1 MAEPLDATPH
11 ATSHLTPA
19 TAPIETDALIV
30 GAGPVGL
37 FQVFELGLLEI
48 GAHVVDALPHAG
60 GQCLELYADKPIY
73 DIPAL
78 PYCTGRELVERLQKQ
93 IAPFA
98 AGFHLGQ
105 QVSEVTTRPD
115 GRFDVATDAGQRF
128 VAKAIVIAGGVGA
141 FQPRRLKVDGLDRW
155 RGLQVSYR
163 HHEDTPAAGQRVVVA
178 GGGAE
183 AVAAALDAVAQGAIS
198 VTLLHR
204 RDDFD
209 AADAQLARLIVARSE
224 GRIGFVAGQASAF
237 TEHAER
243 LTGLVVD
250 CNDGS
255 AQTLPLDLLWVRL
268 GWSPKLGPIADWGI
282 ALDRKQVV
290 VDTHRFE
297 TSTRGIFAVGD
308 INLYPGKRKL
318 IVSGFHEA
326 TLAAYAVADRVRP
339 DRAEP
344 LLYTTTSPKL
354 HRLLGVSPE
363 GASKS

>member
-48 GAHVVDALPHAG
+48 GAHVVDALPLAG

-115 GRFDVATDAGQRF
+115 GRDDV
-128 VAKAIVIAGGVGA
+128 
-141 FQPRRLKVDGLDRW
+141 
-155 RGLQVSYR
+155 
-163 HHEDTPAAGQRVVVA
+163 
-178 GGGAE
+178 
-183 AVAAALDAVAQGAIS
+183 
-198 VTLLHR
+198 
-204 RDDFD
+204 D

-243 LTGLVVD
+243 LTGLIVD

-326 TLAAYAVADRVRP
+326 TPVS
-339 DRAEP
+339 
-344 LLYTTTSPKL
+344 YTHL
-354 HRLLGVSPE
+354 
-363 GASKS
+363 